1 MNCITG
7 RCTQLTFSFC
17 MPPLW
22 VAIYFGRTWRWRPPD
37 WSVIHLSLREG
48 PVDGWKL
55 FWSSPCGGEKI
66 LTALMAA
73 LD

>member
-37 WSVIHLSLREG
+37 WSVIHLSLGEG
-48 PVDGWKL
+48 PINGWKL
-55 FWSSPCGGEKI
+55 LVQFMRRRGNPNSTNGSS
-66 LTALMAA
+66 
-73 LD
+73 